1 MAIFPERNY
10 LTQIYQDKD
19 KITQTTIRLYN
30 YKQITNKLHDG
41 GKKLGFDIGKEKKKH
56 KCTNEAKVYKI
67 YIILYMFLIIF
78 NKI

>member
-30 YKQITNKLHDG
+30 CKQITNKLHDG
-41 GKKLGFDIGKEKKKH
+41 GKKLGFDIGKEKKPISVQMKQ
-56 KCTNEAKVYKI
+56 KCTK
-67 YIILYMFLIIF
+67 YISYFICF
-78 NKI
+78 